1 MRRWGVSCG
10 WEWSAA
16 PEGKSE
22 YNTMVLSPTA
32 GFLLETPKT
41 SGNDYI
47 LHCSGAAPWREESMR
62 KEI

>member
-1 MRRWGVSCG
+1 MSCG

-22 YNTMVLSPTA
+22 YKTTKAMVLSPTA
-32 GFLLETPKT
+32 VFLLETHKM
-41 SGNDYI
+41 SANDDI
-47 LHCSGAAPWREESMR
+47 LHCSGAASWMEESMR